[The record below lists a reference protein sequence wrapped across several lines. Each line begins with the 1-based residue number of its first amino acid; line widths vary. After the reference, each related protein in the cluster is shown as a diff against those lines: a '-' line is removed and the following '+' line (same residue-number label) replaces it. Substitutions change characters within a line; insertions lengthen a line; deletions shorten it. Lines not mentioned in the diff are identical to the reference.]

1 MSIGQTTEGSI
12 VTDWKSFV
20 ARFGFAT
27 AVAAGL
33 MWFMAT
39 QIVLPMRDDQKQFMQ
54 SVIETNKQNAA
65 THASAAASMVQLA
78 QVQQTQASTLSTL
91 TDQQKQQTSI
101 LQQIRDDQRNGAWRD
116 GAKGH
121 P

>member
-1 MSIGQTTEGSI
+1 MANGTTDEGS
-12 VTDWKSFV
+12 VMTDWKSFI

-39 QIVLPMRDDQKQFMQ
+39 QIVLPMRDDQKAFMQ
-54 SVIETNKQNAA
+54 SVMETNQQYAA
-65 THASAAASMVQLA
+65 SHSAASAAMSQLT
-78 QVQQTQASTLSTL
+78 QVQQTQAATLSTL
-91 TDQQKQQTSI
+91 TDQQKQQTTI

-116 GAKGH
+116 AKGAH
-121 P
+121 